1 MCISIYMYIYSLSG
15 WCNLLKKEATGLI
28 EKRKSFACDLKKL
41 VSRLADFFWIMCK
54 ERAGSVGFDLLVFFL
69 YRLTEIWLLYYL
81 IKMLHI
87 LENKIKIEINYF
99 TAYI

>member
-54 ERAGSVGFDLLVFFL
+54 ERAGSFGFDLLGFF
-69 YRLTEIWLLYYL
+69 YIGWLRYDYYT
-81 IKMLHI
+81 I
-87 LENKIKIEINYF
+87 
-99 TAYI
+99 